1 MKYFLGIYCFEQT
14 PIYLKGKSVFIF
26 SESRKRQKLFLRL
39 KNTLMQKVRDKH
51 FTLRMNLS

>member
-39 KNTLMQKVRDKH
+39 KNTLMQK
-51 FTLRMNLS
+51 S